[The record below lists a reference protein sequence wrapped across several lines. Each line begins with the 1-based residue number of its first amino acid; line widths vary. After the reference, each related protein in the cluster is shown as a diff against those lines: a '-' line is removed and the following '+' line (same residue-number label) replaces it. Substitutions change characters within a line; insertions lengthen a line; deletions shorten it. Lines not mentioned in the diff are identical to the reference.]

1 MNTVQQHVDKIL
13 MNLIFD
19 GNVTDEE
26 IMGIGEI
33 SRDRLRDLVIE
44 SALDTRT
51 KIQGIRQLL
60 TRLQQDEIDP
70 EERRCDTVDL
80 FCRLDELLYF
90 WPVDDQRRADYAS
103 MLEMY
108 DDRQLRR
115 IAFRLC
121 PDEPDY
127 VLMTQAKMLLD
138 YHCAN
143 LYRHSGHA
151 APGLDR

>member
-1 MNTVQQHVDKIL
+1 MTTVQQHVDKIL

-19 GNVTDEE
+19 GNTTDEE
-26 IMGIGEI
+26 IMEIGEI
-33 SRDRLRDLVIE
+33 SRDRLRELVME
-44 SALDTRT
+44 SALDTRD
-51 KIQGIRQLL
+51 KIQHIRQLL

-70 EERRCDTVDL
+70 EERRCGTIDL

-103 MLEMY
+103 MLEMH

-127 VLMTQAKMLLD
+127 VLMTQAKRLLD
-138 YHCAN
+138 YHCAD

-151 APGLDR
+151 APRLNR

>member
-1 MNTVQQHVDKIL
+1 MNAVQQHVDKIL
-13 MNLIFD
+13 KNLIFD
-19 GNVTDEE
+19 GNTTDEE
-26 IMGIGEI
+26 IMEIGEI
-33 SRDRLRDLVIE
+33 SRDRLRELVIE

-60 TRLQQDEIDP
+60 TRLQQDEIEP
-70 EERRCDTVDL
+70 EERRCDIVNL
-80 FCRLDELLYF
+80 FCMLDELLYF

-103 MLEMY
+103 MLEMH

-115 IAFRLC
+115 LAFRLC

-138 YHCAN
+138 YHCAD

-151 APGLDR
+151 APRLDR

>member
-1 MNTVQQHVDKIL
+1 MDTVQQHVDKIL
-13 MNLIFD
+13 KNLIFD
-19 GNVTDEE
+19 GNTTDEE
-26 IMGIGEI
+26 IMEIGEI
-33 SRDRLRDLVIE
+33 SRDRLRELVIE

-51 KIQGIRQLL
+51 KIQSIRQLL
-60 TRLQQDEIDP
+60 TRLQQDEISP
-70 EERRCDTVDL
+70 EERRCGTVNL
-80 FCRLDELLYF
+80 FCMLDELLYF

-103 MLEMY
+103 MLEMH

-115 IAFRLC
+115 MAFRLC

-138 YHCAN
+138 YHCAD

-151 APGLDR
+151 APRLDR